1 MHGFWVKQMLHTNA
15 VYILLRLRNVHLLN
29 CMCVCVCLGLD
40 IKGGMVA
47 PDTTLYTTVEEHA
60 AYYFN
65 THSRE
70 LLVQVK
76 LISLHFLTQTH
87 TLINESAF

>member
-1 MHGFWVKQMLHTNA
+1 M
-15 VYILLRLRNVHLLN
+15 YIPFIVHFALN
-29 CMCVCVCLGLD
+29 FVCVCLGLD

-47 PDTTLYTTVEEHA
+47 PNTTLYTTVEEHT

-70 LLVQVK
+70 LLVQVL
-76 LISLHFLTQTH
+76 LISLSHTH
-87 TLINESAF
+87 TSK